1 MWASKVG
8 VNTHMLG
15 LALLLMNFGERSS
28 HSHR

>member
-1 MWASKVG
+1 MQVSKVG

-15 LALLLMNFGERSS
+15 VALLLMTFGERSS